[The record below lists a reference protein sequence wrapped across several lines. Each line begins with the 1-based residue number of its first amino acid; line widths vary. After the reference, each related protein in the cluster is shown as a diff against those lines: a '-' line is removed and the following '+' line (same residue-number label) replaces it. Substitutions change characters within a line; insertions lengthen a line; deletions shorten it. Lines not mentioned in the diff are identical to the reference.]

1 MTHDPLNGKA
11 ITEDNGGVNPHGDI
25 VGACCDVSVPCLLAS
40 ADSHGFQLTSDG
52 NLTMIDIPG
61 AIMTGATRINARGDI
76 VGDYMQ
82 ANSFPKGFLL
92 RRHGVAQ

>member
-1 MTHDPLNGKA
+1 
-11 ITEDNGGVNPHGDI
+11 
-25 VGACCDVSVPCLLAS
+25 VPCLLAS

-92 RRHGVAQ
+92 RRHAAWLSESVAGQQTCQA